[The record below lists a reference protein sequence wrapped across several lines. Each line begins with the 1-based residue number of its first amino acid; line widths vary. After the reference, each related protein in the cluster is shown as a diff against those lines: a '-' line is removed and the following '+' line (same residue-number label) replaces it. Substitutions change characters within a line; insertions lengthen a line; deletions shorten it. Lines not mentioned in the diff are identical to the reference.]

1 MRNFCAKCG
10 SPLDNN
16 GKCPKCDVKPS
27 KKELKAEKKSAK
39 KQAKKDKKAQKKAQ
53 LTKKQKVKRFFLKF
67 FAVLLALL
75 IAVSGCLCALV
86 YFDVLDIPVI
96 NRFMPY
102 KNTEIAEG
110 TVYVPEDN
118 SVQLDQETGILYVN
132 NIILIFFQEGTS
144 ENEITRIVSLVDGE
158 IVGHLPVIDQCQVK
172 IKSSSS
178 LDELKAICE
187 TLKQEESVFEATYDT
202 AFFIN
207 DDAMK
212 VPNDPWGKKWYT
224 KDEVWSEADP
234 GGKNWWLEAIQA
246 QSAWEYEKQFEKI
259 KIGIVDNGFDTGHED
274 LKNVI
279 QYVSPINNKEKH
291 GTHVAGIIGAEANN
305 EKGISGIVWNSDIVT
320 WDWQLDTIQTISD
333 FVFNLNWSTTNQIL
347 AGTVELVEM
356 GAKVINLSAGQTASM
371 DGTTISDIEINEQGY
386 NTSLYLYALLSRGY
400 DFVIVQSAGNGNAK
414 KQSVDAIYNGLYCSI
429 TKDNCYVGKDI
440 SAEEIIGRI
449 IVVGAAQNDGENKYT
464 QTYWSNAGDRVD
476 ICAPGNDIYST
487 VPGGFWGKY
496 EKLSGTSMSAPIV
509 TGVASLVWSANSSLT
524 GIEVKDIVCNPKNTV
539 YAVDD
544 NTSDKHPLTNS
555 YRMVNADLS
564 VQAAID
570 YISQNIDKTND
581 SVVISEE
588 KLTDQ
593 LKQNTGKPILQF
605 YYDDYDSDGRYE
617 AFAVVGD
624 ADDSFMDD
632 NWYSN
637 AEVWFVSEDKTECIK
652 SDIYGFPNGVLKGE
666 TYSFLSLE
674 KSAGGSGSTSY
685 VFGVKD
691 GTPQEMNV
699 SENYGDFN
707 VGENYIFKGY
717 VSDFSAGYHQ
727 WIYKDFLFDPTSF
740 EFVENTPKNAEYIKN
755 KGTVST
761 SSERDIVL
769 VLDVSGSMNGT
780 PLDET
785 KEASQKFINTVL
797 RQDASIGIVAYDNQA
812 NMVSNFN
819 MNESYLTNVV
829 SELNAGG
836 GTNIEAGLSTANDM
850 LKSSNAKKKIIVLM
864 SDGEPNDGK
873 VGDALIEYAKTIKDE
888 GIYIYTLGF
897 FESLGGGKS
906 SAQLLMEGIAS
917 EGYHYEVDDA
927 DKLVFFFEDIAD
939 QLNGQQYIYIRIA
952 CPTDVIVEYDGETLC
967 SADDDFNGRT
977 SFGTL
982 TLEDIEDSDEKI
994 KTLRLKDGVDYDV
1007 KIEGTGRGKMD
1018 YTIGYMDESG
1028 EYNDFR
1034 KFRNIPITKKTV
1046 IDTTTKLSNKTVL
1059 NVDEDG
1065 DGKYDS
1071 KYSAEAN
1078 GIGELVDYTYVY
1090 YIIIGSVAAIVMLTV
1105 TVIIIKKIKNKKRK
1119 VI

>member
-1 MRNFCAKCG
+1 MTHTVM
-10 SPLDNN
+10 
-16 GKCPKCDVKPS
+16 VKFQ
-27 KKELKAEKKSAK
+27 KSASIF
-39 KQAKKDKKAQKKAQ
+39 
-53 LTKKQKVKRFFLKF
+53 LVCFLFFL
-67 FAVLLALL
+67 AV
-75 IAVSGCLCALV
+75 
-86 YFDVLDIPVI
+86 IPVMCI
-96 NRFMPY
+96 
-102 KNTEIAEG
+102 EAA
-110 TVYVPEDN
+110 D
-118 SVQLDQETGILYVN
+118 ETTDIDGGSGI
-132 NIILIFFQEGTS
+132 
-144 ENEITRIVSLVDGE
+144 IVSLGDSYSSGEGIEDFYDHDKPTEEKVRSQDWLAHRSENSWGGRLNLDGKPMKHGENWFFAASSGAVAWHMNNAQWKSYNVDGKN
-158 IVGHLPVIDQCQVK
+158 GSGYLIDKQTK
-172 IKSSSS
+172 I
-178 LDELKAICE
+178 
-187 TLKQEESVFEATYDT
+187 FEDLGR
-202 AFFIN
+202 
-207 DDAMK
+207 D
-212 VPNDPWGKKWYT
+212 GKKAEYVTVTIGGNDVNFASVITDAAINSTSDKIFNPGVLNDRLTSTWNDFYNG
-224 KDEVWSEADP
+224 KDSD
-234 GGKNWWLEAIQA
+234 LSIR
-246 QSAWEYEKQFEKI
+246 EKI
-259 KIGIVDNGFDTGHED
+259 KQAYHDIHNAAGNQAKIIVAGYPKLLDSDGEGF
-274 LKNVI
+274 LF
-279 QYVSPINNKEKH
+279 NKEE
-291 GTHVAGIIGAEANN
+291 AEL
-305 EKGISGIVWNSDIVT
+305 I
-320 WDWQLDTIQTISD
+320 
-333 FVFNLNWSTTNQIL
+333 
-347 AGTVELVEM
+347 
-356 GAKVINLSAGQTASM
+356 
-371 DGTTISDIEINEQGY
+371 
-386 NTSLYLYALLSRGY
+386 
-400 DFVIVQSAGNGNAK
+400 
-414 KQSVDAIYNGLYCSI
+414 
-429 TKDNCYVGKDI
+429 
-440 SAEEIIGRI
+440 
-449 IVVGAAQNDGENKYT
+449 
-464 QTYWSNAGDRVD
+464 
-476 ICAPGNDIYST
+476 
-487 VPGGFWGKY
+487 
-496 EKLSGTSMSAPIV
+496 
-509 TGVASLVWSANSSLT
+509 
-524 GIEVKDIVCNPKNTV
+524 
-539 YAVDD
+539 
-544 NTSDKHPLTNS
+544 
-555 YRMVNADLS
+555 
-564 VQAAID
+564 
-570 YISQNIDKTND
+570 ND
-581 SVVISEE
+581 SVSRFNKEIHAIV
-588 KLTDQ
+588 
-593 LKQNTGKPILQF
+593 NTCKDEMKIC
-605 YYDDYDSDGRYE
+605 
-617 AFAVVGD
+617 
-624 ADDSFMDD
+624 
-632 NWYSN
+632 
-637 AEVWFVSEDKTECIK
+637 FVSVEEDFESHEAYSDDPFINKVIIK
-652 SDIYGFPNGVLKGE
+652 D
-666 TYSFLSLE
+666 
-674 KSAGGSGSTSY
+674 Y
-685 VFGVKD
+685 VFGKTDDLVDFAHKCQKENGSEELGIVSAYSVHPNDKGAQVYANCVQAKIDEIEKD
-691 GTPQEMNV
+691 GGKTEWPAM
-699 SENYGDFN
+699 GT
-707 VGENYIFKGY
+707 
-717 VSDFSAGYHQ
+717 SD
-727 WIYKDFLFDPTSF
+727 
-740 EFVENTPKNAEYIKN
+740 
-755 KGTVST
+755 
-761 SSERDIVL
+761 ERDIVL

-873 VGDALIEYAKTIKDE
+873 VGDALIEYANSIKDE

>member
-10 SPLDNN
+10 SPIDDD
-16 GKCPKCDVKPS
+16 GKCPNCEKKQS

-39 KQAKKDKKAQKKAQ
+39 NQEKKDKKAQKKAQ
-53 LTKKQKVKRFFLKF
+53 LTKKQKVKRLFLKF
-67 FAVLLALL
+67 FAVLLALI
-75 IAVSGCLCALV
+75 IAVSSCLCALV
-86 YFDVLDIPVI
+86 YFDVLDIPFVSSALVSMGI
-96 NRFMPY
+96 KPDEEEKEENSNGDNNANSDSQATDVDKPLVLYNFKGNYHEILCGEKQEVLFTVEPSENISDNQIVLETVTGEDIGYLNDDGQNGDIIAKDGIYSKSVVLSSDSRESVTYRAAYLKTVSHEFEIVFY
-102 KNTEIAEG
+102 TEITDEEYSKFDDLYSQILG
-110 TVYVPEDN
+110 CSSLEEVETVLIESDCIEDYRFQNDGVTFVTTFGMTGIYEWNRDSDLKGSGNYAVDN
-118 SVQLDQETGILYVN
+118 SHIDYSRA
-132 NIILIFFQEGTS
+132 S
-144 ENEITRIVSLVDGE
+144 ENARSANLV
-158 IVGHLPVIDQCQVK
+158 P
-172 IKSSSS
+172 S
-178 LDELKAICE
+178 
-187 TLKQEESVFEATYDT
+187 
-202 AFFIN
+202 
-207 DDAMK
+207 
-212 VPNDPWGKKWYT
+212 
-224 KDEVWSEADP
+224 
-234 GGKNWWLEAIQA
+234 QA
-246 QSAWEYEKQFEKI
+246 
-259 KIGIVDNGFDTGHED
+259 VT
-274 LKNVI
+274 
-279 QYVSPINNKEKH
+279 
-291 GTHVAGIIGAEANN
+291 
-305 EKGISGIVWNSDIVT
+305 NSDIAVLRPFRNSGFRY
-320 WDWQLDTIQTISD
+320 DD
-333 FVFNLNWSTTNQIL
+333 FLQAGEIL
-347 AGTVELVEM
+347 ADVTGGEANRIDDSNVTLETMKSLDNYKITLIDSHGTLTDSNDPYILTGEKFFEQQAWSSADYQARRVVFCNGENGGYLAAVGAKFFDRYYDDGDLNDSM
-356 GAKVINLSAGQTASM
+356 FFLGTCYSLINDSIANVLMKKGAKVVF
-371 DGTTISDIEINEQGY
+371 GY
-386 NTSLYLYALLSRGY
+386 NESVSTDYCNKTLFETVINSMLLSL
-400 DFVIVQSAGNGNAK
+400 FN
-414 KQSVDAIYNGLYCSI
+414 
-429 TKDNCYVGKDI
+429 
-440 SAEEIIGRI
+440 
-449 IVVGAAQNDGENKYT
+449 
-464 QTYWSNAGDRVD
+464 
-476 ICAPGNDIYST
+476 
-487 VPGGFWGKY
+487 
-496 EKLSGTSMSAPIV
+496 
-509 TGVASLVWSANSSLT
+509 
-524 GIEVKDIVCNPKNTV
+524 
-539 YAVDD
+539 
-544 NTSDKHPLTNS
+544 
-555 YRMVNADLS
+555 
-564 VQAAID
+564 
-570 YISQNIDKTND
+570 TND
-581 SVVISEE
+581 AY
-588 KLTDQ
+588 
-593 LKQNTGKPILQF
+593 N
-605 YYDDYDSDGRYE
+605 E
-617 AFAVVGD
+617 A
-624 ADDSFMDD
+624 
-632 NWYSN
+632 
-637 AEVWFVSEDKTECIK
+637 TR
-652 SDIYGFPNGVLKGE
+652 IYGVTDPHSEKACA
-666 TYSFLSLE
+666 FLMRGDTNYKLVMDQ
-674 KSAGGSGSTSY
+674 
-685 VFGVKD
+685 VFG
-691 GTPQEMNV
+691 G
-699 SENYGDFN
+699 
-707 VGENYIFKGY
+707 
-717 VSDFSAGYHQ
+717 
-727 WIYKDFLFDPTSF
+727 
-740 EFVENTPKNAEYIKN
+740 
-755 KGTVST
+755 

-850 LKSSNAKKKIIVLM
+850 LKSSKAKKKIIVLM

-873 VGDALIEYAKTIKDE
+873 IGDELIEYANSIKDE

-952 CPTDVIVEYDGETLC
+952 CPTDVIVEYDGEILC